1 MFLYNSGYSLIGNE
15 SVALLTCITNVMF
28 KMWNIMNQSE
38 NRIELLSWFEQQC
51 GESFLRNFIQHFPF
65 SAYIETMR
73 SKKQIGDPQCRE
85 QNLILCFLWSHLEIK
100 SAAKY
105 IPLVFQYIR
114 GMYMVVCKTCFHME
128 LFITQNAYL
137 YLLTFIRFI
146 SLWGSPHSDDDRT

>member
-15 SVALLTCITNVMF
+15 SVALQMLILTCITNVMF

-65 SAYIETMR
+65 SAHIETMR

-105 IPLVFQYIR
+105 IFHLSSNTSVVTLVSS
-114 GMYMVVCKTCFHME
+114 
-128 LFITQNAYL
+128 A
-137 YLLTFIRFI
+137 
-146 SLWGSPHSDDDRT
+146 